1 MDNNQ
6 QRTLLLK
13 MKSELED
20 LRAISLEARKPVV
33 LDQAS
38 VGRISRMDAMQMQA
52 MAKASERKREIT
64 IKRIE
69 TALQRLAE
77 GEYGFCEI
85 CGDEIAPR
93 RLEVDPAASIC
104 INCASG
110 KS

>member
-1 MDNNQ
+1 
-6 QRTLLLK
+6 
-13 MKSELED
+13 
-20 LRAISLEARKPVV
+20 
-33 LDQAS
+33 
-38 VGRISRMDAMQMQA
+38 MQMQA